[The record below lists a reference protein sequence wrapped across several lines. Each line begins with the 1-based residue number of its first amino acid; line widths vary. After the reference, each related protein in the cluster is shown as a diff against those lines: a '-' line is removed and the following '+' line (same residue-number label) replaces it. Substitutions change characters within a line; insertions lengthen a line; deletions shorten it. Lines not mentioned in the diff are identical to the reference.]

1 MKFTTTIHQQGNNT
15 GVRVPDEIVQALG
28 AGRKPKVVVR
38 LNAHTYRSSIA
49 SMGGQFLISLS
60 AANRAAAGV
69 QGGDAVEVEV
79 EIDDAPR
86 EVELP
91 PDLTAALAAN
101 PAAQTRFAALSYTNQ
116 LRHALSVSDAKTPEK
131 RQKRIDKVLSTLS
144 ES

>member
-15 GVRVPDEIVQALG
+15 GVRVPDEIVEALG

-38 LNAHTYRSSIA
+38 LNGHTYRSSIA

-69 QGGDAVEVEV
+69 QGGDAVEVEI

-86 EVELP
+86 AVELP
-91 PDLTAALAAN
+91 PDLTAALAAH
-101 PAAQTRFAALSYTNQ
+101 PAAQARFAVLSYSNQ
-116 LRHALSVSDAKTPEK
+116 LRHALLVSDAKTPETQ
-131 RQKRIDKVLSTLS
+131 QKRIDKVLSTLA
-144 ES
+144 ER